1 MTASARTRNRH
12 RHTTTTVVVLA
23 LVLLAAL
30 ACSNGSAASAS
41 ATVLESNTSVGDDP
55 FTDSVTVTQ
64 VGNFPSSV
72 QAVTVSFQQSLPA
85 DPATGTK
92 TTTGTAPGL
101 YGGTQDSTAC
111 DAAKMITYLGANPD
125 KANAWASVQ
134 GIDPS
139 TVGDYIGKLTPVI
152 LTTDTW
158 VTNHGYRDGA
168 ATARPAVLQA
178 GTAVLVDTYGTPRAK
193 CSCGNPLTPPPD
205 NTNLDH
211 TKTQGTPWPD
221 YQPANVT
228 TITPAPDPT
237 TNLTL
242 TNIQTGTTFQ
252 QPVGSGGATG
262 TFVATATDSGG
273 GGSIYTSTDGQTW
286 KQVYTAQNPVT
297 AVVHGPDGWVALTTP
312 QYSGPGSSHLLKSQD
327 GQSWSDAGEVGSP
340 QVNTL
345 AYGDGT
351 WLAAGSASGEAGAA
365 HQVYVYRST
374 DLTSWTKAGDVALPD
389 YDEPHDQS
397 LAYGNG
403 QWALLDLA
411 AAGPH
416 GFDFTIASSRDGSSW
431 QPVTAGNQDLFPAGP
446 LMGGDIA
453 FGGGSWVVA
462 GTAGFLADINGS
474 GGSSVGVAAKS
485 TDLSSWQTATVGDG
499 LDILAISYGSDDK
512 WYATTGNSQSP
523 SVLYVSSDGLTYQQA
538 GDLPPKSTFVI
549 RG

>member
-1 MTASARTRNRH
+1 MF
-12 RHTTTTVVVLA
+12 VVLA

-30 ACSNGSAASAS
+30 ACSNGSAASVS
-41 ATVLESNTSVGDDP
+41 ATVLESNTSTGDDP

-111 DAAKMITYLGANPD
+111 DAAKMITYLAANPD

-228 TITPAPDPT
+228 TITPAPQPA

-242 TNIQTGTTFQ
+242 TNIQTGTTYQ
-252 QPVGSGGATG
+252 QPVGSPTGGAWAAGVNTPSDG
-262 TFVATATDSGG
+262 TSPAAGHLYASD
-273 GGSIYTSTDGQTW
+273 DGQTW
-286 KQVYTAQNPVT
+286 NKVFDADQPIA
-297 AVVHGPDGWVALTTP
+297 ALVHGPDGWVAVSADT
-312 QYSGPGSSHLLKSQD
+312 SGYGSSAAHLLRSPDAKT
-327 GQSWSDAGEVGSP
+327 WTDAGAVATDTP
-340 QVNTL
+340 ITAL

-351 WLAAGSASGEAGAA
+351 WLAAAPTLVRGEPGPGTTIPIE
-365 HQVYVYRST
+365 VYKST
-374 DLTSWTKAGDVALPD
+374 DLATWTKAGEADVFTVRDPAGTVSA
-389 YDEPHDQS
+389 EPEG
-397 LAYGNG
+397 LAYGDG
-403 QWALLDLA
+403 RWTMVVGGFLDHYNNA
-411 AAGPH
+411 A
-416 GFDFTIASSRDGSSW
+416 IATSSDGSSW
-431 QPVTAGNQDLFPAGP
+431 QIALVHRRAAERQPAQGLLSLEHRGDLVRQRHLVTRRLRGRRKASSARSPRPAP
-446 LMGGDIA
+446 TCQLEDR
-453 FGGGSWVVA
+453 
-462 GTAGFLADINGS
+462 S
-474 GGSSVGVAAKS
+474 GGQRRPAPFCSA
-485 TDLSSWQTATVGDG
+485 
-499 LDILAISYGSDDK
+499 
-512 WYATTGNSQSP
+512 
-523 SVLYVSSDGLTYQQA
+523 
-538 GDLPPKSTFVI
+538 
-549 RG
+549 

>member
-1 MTASARTRNRH
+1 M
-12 RHTTTTVVVLA
+12 
-23 LVLLAAL
+23 
-30 ACSNGSAASAS
+30 
-41 ATVLESNTSVGDDP
+41 LESNTSVGDDP

-64 VGNFPSSV
+64 VGHFPSSV

-228 TITPAPDPT
+228 TITPAPQPATD
-237 TNLTL
+237 LTL
-242 TNIQTGTTFQ
+242 TNIQTGTTYQ
-252 QPVGSGGATG
+252 LPVGTATAG
-262 TFVATATDSGG
+262 TFVAATHYDAQGENPGADTLYASDDGKTWNKASMPTNRSPRWCMVPTA
-273 GGSIYTSTDGQTW
+273 GSRSPPTPFPTPRHRERPPTPTTCSAAQTARPGPTPAPSPPTRRSPPWPTVTAPGWVPAQPPRPPMLRPVPAFQSTSTRAPTS
-286 KQVYTAQNPVT
+286 P
-297 AVVHGPDGWVALTTP
+297 
-312 QYSGPGSSHLLKSQD
+312 PGRRLVRPTSS
-327 GQSWSDAGEVGSP
+327 P
-340 QVNTL
+340 
-345 AYGDGT
+345 
-351 WLAAGSASGEAGAA
+351 
-365 HQVYVYRST
+365 
-374 DLTSWTKAGDVALPD
+374 
-389 YDEPHDQS
+389 
-397 LAYGNG
+397 
-403 QWALLDLA
+403 
-411 AAGPH
+411 
-416 GFDFTIASSRDGSSW
+416 
-431 QPVTAGNQDLFPAGP
+431 
-446 LMGGDIA
+446 
-453 FGGGSWVVA
+453 
-462 GTAGFLADINGS
+462 
-474 GGSSVGVAAKS
+474 
-485 TDLSSWQTATVGDG
+485 
-499 LDILAISYGSDDK
+499 
-512 WYATTGNSQSP
+512 
-523 SVLYVSSDGLTYQQA
+523 
-538 GDLPPKSTFVI
+538 
-549 RG
+549 